1 MNPAKRRTVIA
12 GNWKMNFTPAEAT
25 AFINEIKPMVAGK
38 DNCDIIFCAPY
49 VTIAAAMEAAEGT
62 NIKIGAENVHFAPK
76 GAYTGEVSAQMIAET
91 GAKYVIVGHSER
103 RQYHNET
110 NDIVRTKAAQVMA
123 NGMIPI
129 ICVGETMDEK
139 QAGKTMSII
148 ESGVRESIPSEI
160 TGPIII
166 AYEPRWAIGAGL
178 TPTDAE
184 IADAHALIAK
194 TLSEMGLSGTPILYG
209 ASVKGS
215 NAAEIMSIP
224 NVDGVLVGGASLKCD
239 DFIPIITSVK

>member
-1 MNPAKRRTVIA
+1 MLRDLSSVETENIIILCVPFTMLGLHSDRIA
-12 GNWKMNFTPAEAT
+12 LGAQ
-25 AFINEIKPMVAGK
+25 
-38 DNCDIIFCAPY
+38 DISSH
-49 VTIAAAMEAAEGT
+49 T
-62 NIKIGAENVHFAPK
+62 H
-76 GAYTGEVSAQMIAET
+76 GAYTGEVSAQMVADT
-91 GAKYVIVGHSER
+91 GAKYVIVGHSEC
-103 RQYHNET
+103 RQYHGDT
-110 NDIVRTKAAQVMA
+110 NSTVRAKASNALA
-123 NGMIPI
+123 NGLIPI

-139 QAGKTMSII
+139 QAGKTMAVI
-148 ESGVRESIPSEI
+148 ESGVRESVPSDVN
-160 TGPIII
+160 TPIII

-184 IADAHALIAK
+184 IAEAHALIAK
-194 TLSEMGLSGTPILYG
+194 TLREMGLSGTPILYG